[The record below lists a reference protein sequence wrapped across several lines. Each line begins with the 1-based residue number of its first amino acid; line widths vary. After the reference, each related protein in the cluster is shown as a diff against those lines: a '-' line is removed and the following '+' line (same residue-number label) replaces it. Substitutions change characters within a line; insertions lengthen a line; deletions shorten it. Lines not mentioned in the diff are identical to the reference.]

1 MEELLGFIQ
10 DTTDNDGAGGAVTT
24 PTTPPLSY
32 AAVVSRGLPTS
43 DSHGVGIDG
52 DGHAPGPGSQ
62 PEPA

>member
-10 DTTDNDGAGGAVTT
+10 DTTENVGAGGAVTT